1 MASFFVGVVV
11 GMLCWGLD
19 FDAEDLPIHTV
30 LAYKAFLCL
39 IWMEEGLT
47 NYQNLNEMALDPH
60 PIRTPESG
68 AGVHTVSRADP
79 DDRPLGQHYH
89 PYLPA

>member
-39 IWMEEGLT
+39 I
-47 NYQNLNEMALDPH
+47 
-60 PIRTPESG
+60 
-68 AGVHTVSRADP
+68 
-79 DDRPLGQHYH
+79 
-89 PYLPA
+89 